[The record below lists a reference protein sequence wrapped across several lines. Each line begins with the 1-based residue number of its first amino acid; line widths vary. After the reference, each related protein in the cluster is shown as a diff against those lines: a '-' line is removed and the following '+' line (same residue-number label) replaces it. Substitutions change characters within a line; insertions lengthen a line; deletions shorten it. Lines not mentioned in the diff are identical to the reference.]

1 MIHVV
6 LDTNV
11 IVSAFITKNLNAPT
25 STIWMAALQG
35 KITPVYN
42 DEIIEEYKEVL
53 SRKKFNIP
61 ISLVKSAVDRILL
74 NGMRGDRIQSDDL
87 FPDPDDVVF
96 YEVALSKEETY
107 LVTGNTKHFPKKPIV
122 VTPSEMVEI
131 LMKEGVL

>member
-74 NGMRGDRIQSDDL
+74 NGVRGDRIQSDDL

>member
-1 MIHVV
+1 MIRVV

>member
-96 YEVALSKEETY
+96 YEVALSKEESY